1 VAISGGVL
9 GVENA
14 DEVESQESGN
24 GAVGGVNAAV

>member
-14 DEVESQESGN
+14 DEVQPWIHSVAR
-24 GAVGGVNAAV
+24 GAIVLG